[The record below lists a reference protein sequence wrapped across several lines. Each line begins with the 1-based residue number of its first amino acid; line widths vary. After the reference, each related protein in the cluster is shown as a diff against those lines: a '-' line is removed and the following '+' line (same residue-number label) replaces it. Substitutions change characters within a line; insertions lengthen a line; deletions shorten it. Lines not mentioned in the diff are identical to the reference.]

1 MILKITMIY
10 VLMLLV
16 AGVIY
21 MLIREHLTT
30 REQVRTENILAL
42 AVAVLAVGMCLEVM
56 SLIWSLE

>member
-1 MILKITMIY
+1 MILKLTMIY

-30 REQVRTENILAL
+30 REQAKTENILAL

-56 SLIWSLE
+56 SLIWRLN